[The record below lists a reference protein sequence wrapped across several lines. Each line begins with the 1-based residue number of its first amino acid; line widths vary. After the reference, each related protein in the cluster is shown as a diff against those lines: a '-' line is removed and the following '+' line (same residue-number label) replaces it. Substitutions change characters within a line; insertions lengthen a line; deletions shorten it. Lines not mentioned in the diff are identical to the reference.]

1 MQTNHIV
8 YKSCQF
14 WMKILAFKSE
24 ALVCQDS
31 CFFDEASY
39 YSLRNHIAAW

>member
-8 YKSCQF
+8 HKSCQF

-24 ALVCQDS
+24 ALVCQDCEETILLHGEFNNS
-31 CFFDEASY
+31 S
-39 YSLRNHIAAW
+39 SV